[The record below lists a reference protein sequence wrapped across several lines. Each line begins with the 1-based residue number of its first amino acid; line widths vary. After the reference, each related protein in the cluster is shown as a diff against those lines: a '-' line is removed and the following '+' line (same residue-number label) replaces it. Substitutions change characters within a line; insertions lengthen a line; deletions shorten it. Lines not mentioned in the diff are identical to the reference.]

1 MVAALLGADE
11 VSFGT
16 ALLLAEGCL
25 MVRSC
30 HLDTCPVGIATQRPE
45 LRAKFAATPEQ
56 VEAYLRFV
64 AEEVRAHLARLGLR
78 TFDEAVGRADLLR
91 RAAGDAARLAR
102 LDAAPRGAA
111 AAATRREPQLHA
123 PAASSANC
131 SRTTRARARRGALVD
146 LRYPICNAR
155 PRRRRAAR
163 RRDRPRFGDGASAR
177 PHPRRASPA
186 AAGQSFGAF
195 LTAGVELELDG
206 EANDY
211 VGKGMAGGRIVV
223 RAPAD
228 DAGDPVLSATRSST
242 ARPAASS
249 SSPVAR
255 VSASPCATRARVA
268 VVEGVGD
275 HGCEYMTGG
284 RSSSSA
290 RSANFGAGM
299 SGGELYVFDAE
310 LLERRRNQDV
320 VLRAATVDELLGV
333 RELVERHER
342 ATRSSRSADVLARWD
357 EVATR
362 FVRVAPRSAVVAT
375 AESTG

>member
-1 MVAALLGADE
+1 VVAALLGADE

-16 ALLLAEGCL
+16 AVLIAQGCL

-45 LRAKFAATPEQ
+45 LRAKFAATPEH

-64 AEEVRAHLARLGLR
+64 AEEVRRYLAVLGVRRL
-78 TFDEAVGRADLLR
+78 DEAVGRSDLLR
-91 RAAGDAARLAR
+91 PRAGAPLAVEELLVTGGGYAGE
-102 LDAAPRGAA
+102 
-111 AAATRREPQLHA
+111 TQLHA
-123 PAASSANC
+123 PGGELGELLVDDATPALDE
-131 SRTTRARARRGALVD
+131 ARLLD
-146 LRYPICNAR
+146 LRYPICNSDRAVGAR
-155 PRRRRAAR
+155 LAGEIAS
-163 RRDRPRFGDGASAR
+163 RFGGGAPPGRIRVGFTGS
-177 PHPRRASPA
+177 
-186 AAGQSFGAF
+186 AGQSFGAF
-195 LTAGVELELDG
+195 LTDGVRLALDG

-211 VGKGMAGGRIVV
+211 VGKSMSGGRIVV
-223 RAPAD
+223 RAPVG
-228 DAGDPVLSATRSST
+228 DAGDPVLVGNTVLYGATGGELYVAGRAGERFAVRNSG
-242 ARPAASS
+242 AS
-249 SSPVAR
+249 
-255 VSASPCATRARVA
+255 A

-275 HGCEYMTGG
+275 HACEYMTGG
-284 RSSSSA
+284 TVVVLGEVGRNA
-290 RSANFGAGM
+290 GAGM

-320 VLRAATVDELLGV
+320 VLRAATVDELFGV